1 MMIPS
6 KLDTGMF
13 YQRVQVIVGTEIHTG
28 LEPERLDVET
38 LTVDRMVEKFDPP
51 FIVLNST

>member
-1 MMIPS
+1 
-6 KLDTGMF
+6 MF